1 MNPLRVW
8 SRKEINMAL
17 VTGIIAEY
25 NPFHNGHAYQI
36 QKAREL
42 TGCDF
47 VVVVMSGDFVQ
58 RGAPALFDKYT
69 RTKMAL
75 LGGADLVL
83 ELPVWASSASAEF
96 FAAGA
101 VSVLEGIGCTD
112 FLCFGA
118 EDEKLSK
125 MQKAVKLLADE
136 NTEFQ
141 KQLRDALKTGLSFP
155 AARKQVLSGFL
166 TEEESSILDKP
177 NNILGIEYLKALKA
191 KNSSIEPVIVKR
203 EGQGYHGQELS
214 HGFASAS
221 GIRSALKDVGDWE
234 QDEKIS
240 QLFHVMP
247 KKITEIFIEA
257 GKQNQM
263 VWEDDFSLLL
273 QYNLLKQKNRLQLT
287 AYSDVSKDLAMRISK
302 NLNQFES
309 YSSFVQKLKTK
320 ELTYTRISRALLH
333 ILLEITQEETRMFLH
348 NPYTRILGFR
358 QDSKEVLGK
367 MKKAKEIPV
376 LTKISNYQKELANIQ
391 KGLFEKD
398 IFASDLYE
406 AVTGRKQKRRL
417 TNELQHSPII
427 LR

>member
-1 MNPLRVW
+1 
-8 SRKEINMAL
+8 MAS

-69 RTKMAL
+69 RTRMAL

-83 ELPVWASSASAEF
+83 ELPVWASCASAEF
-96 FAAGA
+96 FSAGA
-101 VSVLEGIGCTD
+101 VSILEGIGCTD

-118 EDEKLSK
+118 EDENLFQ
-125 MQKAVKLLADE
+125 MEKAVNLLTNE
-136 NTEFQ
+136 NTNFQ
-141 KQLRDALKTGLSFP
+141 KQLREALKTGLSFP
-155 AARKQVLSGFL
+155 SARKQALSSFL

-177 NNILGIEYLKALKA
+177 NNILGIEYLKALKE
-191 KNSSIEPVIVKR
+191 KKSQIQPVIVKR

-214 HGFASAS
+214 CGFASAS
-221 GIRSALKDVGDWE
+221 GIRSTLKEVENWE

-240 QLFHVMP
+240 QLLKVIP
-247 KKITEIFIEA
+247 KETAELFLEA

-273 QYNLLKQKNRLQLT
+273 QYNLLRQRDAFQLT
-287 AYSDVSKDLAMRISK
+287 AYSDVSKDLALRISK
-302 NLNQFES
+302 NLNQFET
-309 YSSFVQKLKTK
+309 YSSFIQKLKTK

-333 ILLEITQEETRMFLH
+333 ILLEITQEETRTFLH

-358 QDSKEVLGK
+358 QDSREVLGK
-367 MKKAKEIPV
+367 MKKTKEIPV
-376 LTKISNYQKELANIQ
+376 LTKIANYQKELPEVQ
-391 KGLFEKD
+391 KNLFEKD
-398 IFASDLYE
+398 IFASNLYE
-406 AVTGRKQKRRL
+406 AVACKKQKRGL
-417 TNELQHSPII
+417 INELQHSPII

>member
-1 MNPLRVW
+1 
-8 SRKEINMAL
+8 
-17 VTGIIAEY
+17 
-25 NPFHNGHAYQI
+25 
-36 QKAREL
+36 
-42 TGCDF
+42 
-47 VVVVMSGDFVQ
+47 
-58 RGAPALFDKYT
+58 
-69 RTKMAL
+69 
-75 LGGADLVL
+75 
-83 ELPVWASSASAEF
+83 
-96 FAAGA
+96 
-101 VSVLEGIGCTD
+101 
-112 FLCFGA
+112 
-118 EDEKLSK
+118 

-155 AARKQVLSGFL
+155 AARKQALSGFL

-247 KKITEIFIEA
+247 KEITRIFIEA

-333 ILLEITQEETRMFLH
+333 ILLEITQEETRMFLY

-406 AVTGRKQKRRL
+406 AVTGRKQKRGL

>member
-1 MNPLRVW
+1 
-8 SRKEINMAL
+8 MAL

-125 MQKAVKLLADE
+125 MQKAVELLANE

-141 KQLRDALKTGLSFP
+141 KQLRDVLKTGLSFP
-155 AARKQVLSGFL
+155 AARKQALSGFL

-221 GIRSALKDVGDWE
+221 GIRSALKTWE
-234 QDEKIS
+234 TGNSMRKFLS
-240 QLFHVMP
+240 
-247 KKITEIFIEA
+247 
-257 GKQNQM
+257 
-263 VWEDDFSLLL
+263 FS
-273 QYNLLKQKNRLQLT
+273 
-287 AYSDVSKDLAMRISK
+287 M
-302 NLNQFES
+302 
-309 YSSFVQKLKTK
+309 
-320 ELTYTRISRALLH
+320 
-333 ILLEITQEETRMFLH
+333 
-348 NPYTRILGFR
+348 
-358 QDSKEVLGK
+358 
-367 MKKAKEIPV
+367 
-376 LTKISNYQKELANIQ
+376 
-391 KGLFEKD
+391 
-398 IFASDLYE
+398 
-406 AVTGRKQKRRL
+406 
-417 TNELQHSPII
+417 
-427 LR
+427 

>member
-1 MNPLRVW
+1 M
-8 SRKEINMAL
+8 
-17 VTGIIAEY
+17 
-25 NPFHNGHAYQI
+25 
-36 QKAREL
+36 
-42 TGCDF
+42 
-47 VVVVMSGDFVQ
+47 
-58 RGAPALFDKYT
+58 
-69 RTKMAL
+69 
-75 LGGADLVL
+75 
-83 ELPVWASSASAEF
+83 
-96 FAAGA
+96 
-101 VSVLEGIGCTD
+101 
-112 FLCFGA
+112 
-118 EDEKLSK
+118 
-125 MQKAVKLLADE
+125 
-136 NTEFQ
+136 
-141 KQLRDALKTGLSFP
+141 
-155 AARKQVLSGFL
+155 
-166 TEEESSILDKP
+166 
-177 NNILGIEYLKALKA
+177 
-191 KNSSIEPVIVKR
+191 IVKR

-214 HGFASAS
+214 HGFARAS

-247 KKITEIFIEA
+247 KEFTEIFIEA

-273 QYNLLKQKNRLQLT
+273 QYNLLKLKNRLQLT

-391 KGLFEKD
+391 KGLYEKA

-406 AVTGRKQKRRL
+406 AVTGRKQKRGL